1 MRRLIPVLAALLI
14 AVSVSPSLAAK
25 SDKATAVALQGYCP
39 VAYATMKVAMK
50 GDARYSS
57 VVKGHRYRFANADA
71 KKMFD
76 ANPEKF
82 QVPYD
87 GWCTTAMSMGKKLKA
102 DPTLFAIHEGKT
114 YLFSSAD
121 AKAAFESM
129 PAGLIEKADKQWHAL
144 AGK

>member
-82 QVPYD
+82 Q
-87 GWCTTAMSMGKKLKA
+87 GLARGSRWL
-102 DPTLFAIHEGKT
+102 H
-114 YLFSSAD
+114 
-121 AKAAFESM
+121 AAVVQ
-129 PAGLIEKADKQWHAL
+129 PRRAHH
-144 AGK
+144 